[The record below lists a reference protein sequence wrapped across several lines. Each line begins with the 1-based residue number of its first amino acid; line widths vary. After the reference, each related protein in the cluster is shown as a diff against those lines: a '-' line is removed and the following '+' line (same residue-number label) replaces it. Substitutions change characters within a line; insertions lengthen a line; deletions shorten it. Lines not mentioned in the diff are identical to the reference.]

1 MESFPEDFTLVK
13 CMKIIEENQKEMTV
27 NVRKEFHENI
37 LQAVNDCEP
46 SVKLDF
52 PKNLWPLYKTMITG
66 ELLDIFGEV
75 ETITHNMKTNSI
87 VSNPIT
93 EAENIS
99 KNIDSIVI
107 RFMHE

>member
-1 MESFPEDFTLVK
+1 MESFPEDFTLAK

-27 NVRKEFHENI
+27 NVRKQFHEHI

-52 PKNLWPLYKTMITG
+52 PKNHWPLYKTMITG

-75 ETITHNMKTNSI
+75 ETITYNKKTNSI
-87 VSNPIT
+87 VSNPIS
-93 EAENIS
+93 EAVNIS
-99 KNIDSIVI
+99 KNIDSIII
-107 RFMHE
+107 RFMNE